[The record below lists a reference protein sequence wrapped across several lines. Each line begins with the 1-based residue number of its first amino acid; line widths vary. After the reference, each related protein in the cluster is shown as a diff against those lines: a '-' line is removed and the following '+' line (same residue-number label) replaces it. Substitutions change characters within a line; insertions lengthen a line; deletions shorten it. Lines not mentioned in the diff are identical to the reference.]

1 MNLGQIIVKPPFQ
14 NDILGGRKMKIIN
27 PVLKGFN
34 PDPSICRVGEDYYIA
49 VSTFEWFPGV
59 QIHHSKDLVNW
70 HLIAHPLQR
79 VSQLDMKGNPD
90 SGGVWAPCLSYA
102 DGKFWLIYT
111 DVKVVDGAWKDCHNY
126 LVTCET
132 VDGDWGEPIKLNS
145 SGFDA
150 SLFHDTDGR
159 KYLLNMMW
167 DHRIGRHSFGG
178 IVMQEYS
185 AEEKRLINH
194 PKIIFKGS
202 DIKLTEAPHLYHIGD
217 YYYLLTAEG
226 GTRYEHAATIA
237 RSKHIEG
244 PYEIHPDNP
253 ILTSW
258 HDPRNPLQKCGHASI
273 VQTHTDE
280 WYLAHLT
287 GRPIRPDDDSIIH
300 QRGYCP
306 LGRETAIQKLNWK
319 DGWPYV
325 VGGKEGSLEVD
336 APRISETVFPATYP
350 EVDQFEGSTLN
361 INFQTL
367 RIPFTKE
374 LGSITERPDH
384 LRLFGH
390 ESLTSKYTQAF
401 VARRWQSL
409 RFIAET
415 AVEFRPESF
424 QQAAGLVNYYN
435 TENWTALQITYDE
448 DLGRFLD
455 LTICDNF
462 SFSQPIT
469 DKIVIPRDI
478 QYVYLR
484 VNVEQETYYY
494 SYSFNKKDWHII
506 EIVLESKKLSDDYVR
521 GGGFFTGAFVGMQ
534 CQDTSGANK
543 HADFAY
549 FMYKEL

>member
-1 MNLGQIIVKPPFQ
+1 
-14 NDILGGRKMKIIN
+14 MKIIN

-34 PDPSICRVGEDYYIA
+34 PDPSICRVGDDYYIA

-70 HLIAHPLQR
+70 HLVAHPLQR
-79 VSQLDMKGNPD
+79 VSQLDMKGNPN
-90 SGGVWAPCLSYA
+90 SGGVWAHCLSYS

-150 SLFHDTDGR
+150 SLFHDADGK
-159 KYLLNMMW
+159 KYLLNMLW

-178 IVMQEYS
+178 IVMQEFS
-185 AEEKRLINH
+185 VREKKLIYH
-194 PKIIFKGS
+194 PKIIFEGT

-226 GTRYEHAATIA
+226 GTRFEHAATIA
-237 RSKHIEG
+237 RSKNIEG

-258 HDPRNPLQKCGHASI
+258 HEPRNPLQKCGHASI
-273 VQTHTDE
+273 VETHTGE

-287 GRPIRPDDDSIIH
+287 GRPIHPADDSVIH

-306 LGRETAIQKLNWK
+306 LGRETAIQKLEWK

-325 VGGKEGSLEVD
+325 VGGKEGKVEVE
-336 APRISETVFPATYP
+336 APRIVETKFPSTYQ
-350 EVDQFEGSTLN
+350 EVDQFADRTLN

-374 LGSITERPDH
+374 LGSLTERPNH
-384 LRLFGH
+384 LRLYGR
-390 ESLTSKYTQAF
+390 ESLTSTFTQAL
-401 VARRWQSL
+401 VARRWQNL
-409 RFIAET
+409 HFIVET
-415 AVEFRPESF
+415 AVDFNPETF

-435 TENWTALQITYDE
+435 TENWTALQVTYDE
-448 DLGRFLD
+448 DLGRILE

-462 SFSQPIT
+462 SFSQPIK

-484 VNVEQETYYY
+484 VNVEWETYYY
-494 SYSFNKKDWHII
+494 SYSFNKKDWYNI
-506 EIVLESKKLSDDYVR
+506 EIPLESKKLSDDYVR

-534 CQDTSGANK
+534 CQDTSGAHK
-543 HADFAY
+543 HADFDY